1 MPELVVTGAP
11 GGVDVITVAGDLDL
25 ATVPRARAELVRVL
39 AALDDP
45 PLVVLDLCG
54 VDLVDS
60 LGLALVLEV
69 VRRCAQRGGS
79 VAVARAEPGVRREF
93 ELTGLHRILP
103 LHDDV
108 ESAARTLR
116 QKTP

>member
-1 MPELVVTGAP
+1 VVPELVVTGAP

-25 ATVPRARAELVRVL
+25 ATVPRARTELVRVL

-93 ELTGLHRILP
+93 DLTGLSRILP

-108 ESAARTLR
+108 DSAASRLAR
-116 QKTP
+116 R